1 MNLIKRIKVENIKG
15 KQVFE
20 ISFSNLLPNQPNI
33 VVAPNGFGKSTIAT
47 AFKYAELGKMKVNSK
62 DLFNQDV
69 SNHPKLEVELLG
81 DHAGV
86 YVSSDTTS
94 DISNNMAVFVIR
106 SPLYAKSTT
115 RRIGPSTTRSAE
127 LRVEDIVV
135 YGRIPY
141 NHELHYSY
149 REFLR
154 FDLEI

>member
-69 SNHPKLEVELLG
+69 SNHPKLEVEL
-81 DHAGV
+81 
-86 YVSSDTTS
+86 SS
-94 DISNNMAVFVIR
+94 
-106 SPLYAKSTT
+106 
-115 RRIGPSTTRSAE
+115 
-127 LRVEDIVV
+127 
-135 YGRIPY
+135 
-141 NHELHYSY
+141 LH
-149 REFLR
+149 
-154 FDLEI
+154 